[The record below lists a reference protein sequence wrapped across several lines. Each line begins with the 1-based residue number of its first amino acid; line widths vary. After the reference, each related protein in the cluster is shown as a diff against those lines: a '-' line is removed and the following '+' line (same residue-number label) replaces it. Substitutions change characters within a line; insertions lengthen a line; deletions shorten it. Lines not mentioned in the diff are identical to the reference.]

1 MKTGVVDWIFPGLLA
16 VAILLSPPAF
26 ADRKVEQDDVP
37 ALVKEGKVRPL
48 SELLALHPDRLEGH
62 LLDAELEYEDDV
74 LVYEIEVLGQ
84 DGVVREF
91 YLDAATGTVL
101 KEEIED

>member
-16 VAILLSPPAF
+16 VAILFSPPAL
-26 ADRKVEQDDVP
+26 ADRNVDQDDVP

-48 SELLALHPDRLEGH
+48 SELLALHPGRLAGH